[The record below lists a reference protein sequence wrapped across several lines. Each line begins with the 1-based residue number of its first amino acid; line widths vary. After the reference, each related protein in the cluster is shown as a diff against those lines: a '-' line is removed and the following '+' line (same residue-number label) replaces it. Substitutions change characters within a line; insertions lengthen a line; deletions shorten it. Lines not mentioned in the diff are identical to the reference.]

1 VELLK
6 ERNADPGILESALL
20 KLRNVYYNLSGL
32 GVDKS
37 AELKIIEE
45 QLDL

>member
-20 KLRNVYYNLSGL
+20 KLRNVYYNLSAM

-37 AELKIIEE
+37 TELAAVEKE
-45 QLDL
+45 LNL